1 FESPNTIR
9 VPTALTSQDP
19 QKRKLAL
26 ILREKRNKPQK
37 NEKNEIDTYPIYHF
51 LSRSTSQPF

>member
-26 ILREKRNKPQK
+26 ILRKKRNKPQK
-37 NEKNEIDTYPIYHF
+37 NEKNEIDTYPTYHF
-51 LSRSTSQPF
+51 